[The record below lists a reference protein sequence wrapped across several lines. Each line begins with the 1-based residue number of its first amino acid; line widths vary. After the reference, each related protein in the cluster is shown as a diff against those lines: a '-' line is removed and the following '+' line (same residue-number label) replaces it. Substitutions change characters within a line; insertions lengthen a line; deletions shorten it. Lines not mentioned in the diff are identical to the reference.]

1 MATSNQESTL
11 HGPAKPT
18 GAERQVYKLREIA
31 DRMWDWDYVVKAAH
45 LTNCGQMNTCS
56 LNVYVKDGVVLR
68 EEQTGNYPARS
79 DPEAPDFNP
88 RGCQHGLCY
97 SQSMY
102 DPRRI
107 PYPLKRVGARGE
119 GKWERASWDQA
130 LSEIADVIIDVLT
143 TDGPDAIVDTGSS
156 RRASLAS
163 VLGQTGFFNALGSPL
178 GSIPSENGDDFQGF
192 QETFGKAN
200 FASSADNWFYA
211 DLILI
216 WGGNPAYTQVTN
228 YHFISE
234 ARYRGANVVVISPD
248 YSPSAQCADYW
259 VPVNMGSDAALAL
272 SMAQVIIQENLY
284 NTDFIREQTDSPILV
299 RRDTNKFLRERDI
312 KRGGQEDTFYV
323 WDLKAGKLAE
333 APKKTLVLGDLV
345 PALEGEYEV
354 QTQAGRIKVAP
365 VFQLLK
371 EHVQSYKPEQASQI
385 VGVAPEVIVQLARE
399 IAQAKAVSIIPN
411 MGWGKFYHG
420 NLYERGMMLVLCL
433 CGHIGKKGAGPN
445 GFGLLGANTAIGS
458 TERRLDQVFLTA
470 AAEDPRMAG
479 WRLEGYTDEMIVYE
493 YARNAF
499 SSGNVQASS
508 LFYYVHGGLLEQS
521 LKNDSWDP
529 YLKRPLGEYVREAF
543 DRKWQFVRPSPGKH
557 PKVLMTCR
565 GGFLR
570 RSRSTNQ
577 LLKELLP
584 EAKLI
589 VTLDIRMS
597 STALYSDY
605 VLPASGW
612 YEKESTHTSGGL
624 ITPYIHYNQKAVEP
638 LYESKSDWEIF
649 ILLARK
655 IEQRAR
661 ERGILT
667 YTDSQGHE
675 RRLDQLE
682 GKITFGGL
690 YTEEDEGVIAKD
702 VFMNATNVEKM
713 EWEEFQ
719 QKGIAHHAG
728 TPDTQ
733 ALGLAS
739 EIVPGEPVIAF
750 TWHTQKKQPYPT
762 LTRRI
767 EFYIDHDWYL
777 ELGEAFT
784 AHKESPKAGG
794 DYPLRLSGGHAR
806 WSTHADWSDD
816 PIILRL
822 QRGQPTMF
830 MSIQDARD
838 RDIHDGDMA
847 EVVNDVGSFQINV
860 SVSPC
865 GRPGQVIIYHSWENT
880 QFPDK
885 KHFKSVMAS
894 PLNPVELVGDYF
906 HLRANTFNCTPGQSD
921 RDTRVQVRKV
931 RG

>member
-1 MATSNQESTL
+1 MATSNQESTSQ
-11 HGPAKPT
+11 GPAKPT
-18 GAERQVYKLREIA
+18 GAERPLYTLREIA
-31 DRMWDWDYVVKAAH
+31 DRMWEWDYVVKAAH

-68 EEQTGNYPARS
+68 EEQTGNYPSRN

-102 DPRRI
+102 DARRI
-107 PYPLKRVGARGE
+107 QYPLKRVGARGE
-119 GKWERASWDQA
+119 GRWQRISWDQA
-130 LSEIADVIIDVLT
+130 LSEIADTIIDVLV

-156 RRASLAS
+156 RRASHAS
-163 VLGQTGFFNALGSPL
+163 VLGQTGFFSALGSPL
-178 GSIPSENGDDFQGF
+178 SSIPSENGDDFQGF
-192 QETFGKAN
+192 QETFGKAC

-211 DLILI
+211 DIIFI

-228 YHFISE
+228 FHFISE
-234 ARYRGANVVVISPD
+234 ARYRGARVVVISPD
-248 YSPSAQCADYW
+248 YNPSAICADYW

-272 SMAQVIIQENLY
+272 SIAQVIIEEKLY
-284 NTDFIREQTDSPILV
+284 NTDFVREQTDSPILV
-299 RRDTNKFLRERDI
+299 RRDSKKFLRERDI
-312 KRGGQEDTFYV
+312 KRGGQDDTFYV

-354 QTQAGRIKVAP
+354 QTQKGRIKVAP

-371 EHVQSYKPEQASQI
+371 EHVQSYKPEEASRI

-399 IAQAKAVSIIPN
+399 IAQAKTVSIIPN
-411 MGWGKFYHG
+411 MGWGKFYHC
-420 NLYERGMMLVLCL
+420 NLYERGMVLPLCL
-433 CGHIGKKGAGPN
+433 CGHIGKKGAGPS
-445 GFGLLGANTAIGS
+445 GFGLLGPDTAIGGM
-458 TERRLDQVFLTA
+458 ERRLDQVLLTA
-470 AAEDPRMAG
+470 VAVDSRMAH
-479 WRLEGYTDEMIVYE
+479 WKQEGYTDEMIVNE
-493 YARNAF
+493 YARDAF

-508 LFYYVHGGLLEQS
+508 LFYYIHGGLLDPC
-521 LKNDSWDP
+521 LKNNNWDP
-529 YLKRPLGEYVREAF
+529 YLKRPLAAYLKEAF
-543 DRKWQFVRPSPGKH
+543 DRKWQFVRPSPGRN
-557 PKVLMTCR
+557 PKVLITCR

-584 EAKLI
+584 KVRLM
-589 VTLDIRMS
+589 VTLDPRMS
-597 STALYSDY
+597 STALFSDY
-605 VLPASGW
+605 VLPVCGW
-612 YEKESTHTSGGL
+612 YEKESTHASGGL

-638 LYESKSDWEIF
+638 LFESKSDWEIF

-667 YTDSQGHE
+667 YTDSQGQE
-675 RRLDQLE
+675 RRLDNLE

-690 YTEEDEGVIAKD
+690 YTEKDEDMIARD
-702 VFMNATNVEKM
+702 VFLNASNVESM
-713 EWEEFQ
+713 EWEKFQ
-719 QKGIAHHAG
+719 QNGIAHYAG
-728 TPDTQ
+728 VPDTQ

-739 EIVPGEPVIAF
+739 EIVPGEPVVAF
-750 TWHTQKKQPYPT
+750 TWHTQEKRPYPT

-784 AHKESPKAGG
+784 VHKEQPKAGG
-794 DYPLRLSGGHAR
+794 NYPLRLTGGHAR
-806 WSTHADWSDD
+806 WSTHADWADD
-816 PIILRL
+816 PLMLRL

-830 MSIQDARD
+830 VSVPDARD
-838 RDIHDGDMA
+838 RDIQDGDTV
-847 EVVNDVGSFQINV
+847 EVFNDVGTFQINV

-865 GRPGQVIIYHSWENT
+865 VHPGQVMIYHSWENS
-880 QFPDK
+880 QFPSK

-894 PLNPVELVGDYF
+894 PLNPLELIGDYF
-906 HLRANTFNCTPGQSD
+906 HLRPNMFNCTPGQSD
-921 RDTRVQVRKV
+921 RDTRVEVQKV